1 MGYTQS
7 NFNSDN
13 CLIGGVTVDF
23 GPFGFIERY
32 APDWS
37 MWVGSAEGTHFS
49 FMNQPR
55 AAGRNFRMF
64 AQSLAPLLDA
74 AGQRELRAVIGG
86 YDAHA
91 EAAMARMW
99 ASKLGLGAGRAP
111 SEAPSQASS
120 QASSE
125 ASSASLAQEL
135 AQELLGLMGRHPC
148 DYTLTWRQLARVA
161 ERGAAG
167 ASDEELL
174 GLLEPAMY
182 FPLGD
187 KAAAWVRWL
196 RRWLRAQQAEGGGGA
211 EAARRMR
218 LVSPK
223 YIPREWMLAEAY
235 TGAEHDNHTA
245 LHALEALLLRPYDE
259 QPELEAAYYR
269 RAPHGTAQQGGIG
282 FMS

>member
-1 MGYTQS
+1 MRVGYTQS

-32 APDWS
+32 EPGWS
-37 MWVGSAEGTHFS
+37 MWVGSAEGKHFS

-55 AAGRNFRMF
+55 AAGRNYKMF
-64 AQSLAPLLDA
+64 AQSLAPLLDT
-74 AGQRELRAVIGG
+74 AGQRKLRATI
-86 YDAHA
+86 DAFDTQA
-91 EAAMARMW
+91 EEAMGRMW
-99 ASKLGLGAGRAP
+99 AAKLGLAAG
-111 SEAPSQASS
+111 EATAV
-120 QASSE
+120 
-125 ASSASLAQEL
+125 L
-135 AQELLGLMGRHPC
+135 AQELLGMMGSHPC
-148 DYTLTWRQLARVA
+148 DYTLTWRQLAQVA

-174 GLLEPAMY
+174 GVLEPAMY
-182 FPLGD
+182 LPLGD

-196 RRWLRAQQAEGGGGA
+196 RRWLRAQQAEAEGGGGGA

-235 TGAEHDNHTA
+235 TGAEPRETA
-245 LHALEALLLRPYDE
+245 
-259 QPELEAAYYR
+259 AAQR
-269 RAPHGTAQQGGIG
+269 L
-282 FMS
+282 